1 MNRTLAFLIL
11 LPGFAAAQAPELTP
25 GNRFPDWRLPS
36 IDGSGPRSVSDF
48 RGRKVVLHVF
58 ASW

>member
-1 MNRTLAFLIL
+1 MAV
-11 LPGFAAAQAPELTP
+11 AASVSPATAGPLGTIEVGKT
-25 GNRFPDWRLPS
+25 FPDLVLPYS
-36 IDGSGPRSVSDF
+36 SDGKPGSLAAF